1 MLMLCACMRASAA
14 AAIAPELPVGY
25 FVNDAEYS
33 TAKVSPGGDYLALIA
48 PFEERESL
56 VVLRLADMHTMSR
69 RALGSRVGI
78 MDVHWVR
85 NDRLLIEPSLDDAFN
100 YSRTPTGELIGIDVD
115 GSRMAWLYGY
125 QAGETTTGTHFKG
138 REDAYASAELLHTLQ
153 GENADDDVLIA
164 THPWSLNGHTSV
176 HRMNIYNGRLR
187 EVDTT
192 PNPNGGV
199 IADRHGN
206 LVFSYGDNADNV
218 AELHRRKPNGGWDLV
233 AQAARG
239 QRLALLPLRDTAD
252 PDLWHV
258 LDRREEFTGLG
269 LLDLRKLTNADAAT
283 RSAALT
289 LLFRHPGA
297 DVEAP
302 LYSQVKGQLWG
313 ARYALH
319 YPEYFYLDAKEPIA
333 SLHHELQLQQQ
344 ADVSFTSFSTDDRK
358 AVAFVSTDRK
368 PGEYFLVDFVTRE
381 IRSLLHSRPRLKN
394 AVLAEV
400 QPLRLKARD
409 GLLLNAYM
417 TFPAGRARTG
427 LPLVVLP
434 HGGPYGARDRFG
446 FDPEAQLLANRGY
459 AVLQVN
465 FRGSSGFGSEHRAAG
480 YREWGAKM
488 QDDITDATRW
498 AISKGLVDAKR
509 ICIFGGSYGAYSALM
524 GTVREPELYRCAIGY
539 AGVYDLALMY
549 NTGDISRLQNGRA
562 YLRTALGDDPVQL
575 EARSP
580 VAQAARIRAD
590 IMLIHGAQDRR
601 APIQHARR
609 MRSALEA
616 AGKQVTWIAEDEEGH
631 GFFNQARWRAMY
643 EQVLAFLA
651 RNIGPEA
658 TPPAQT

>member
-1 MLMLCACMRASAA
+1 M
-14 AAIAPELPVGY
+14 
-25 FVNDAEYS
+25 
-33 TAKVSPGGDYLALIA
+33 
-48 PFEERESL
+48 
-56 VVLRLADMHTMSR
+56 
-69 RALGSRVGI
+69 
-78 MDVHWVR
+78 
-85 NDRLLIEPSLDDAFN
+85 
-100 YSRTPTGELIGIDVD
+100 
-115 GSRMAWLYGY
+115 
-125 QAGETTTGTHFKG
+125 
-138 REDAYASAELLHTLQ
+138 
-153 GENADDDVLIA
+153 
-164 THPWSLNGHTSV
+164 
-176 HRMNIYNGRLR
+176 
-187 EVDTT
+187 
-192 PNPNGGV
+192 
-199 IADRHGN
+199 
-206 LVFSYGDNADNV
+206 
-218 AELHRRKPNGGWDLV
+218 
-233 AQAARG
+233 
-239 QRLALLPLRDTAD
+239 
-252 PDLWHV
+252 
-258 LDRREEFTGLG
+258 
-269 LLDLRKLTNADAAT
+269 
-283 RSAALT
+283 
-289 LLFRHPGA
+289 
-297 DVEAP
+297 
-302 LYSQVKGQLWG
+302 
-313 ARYALH
+313 
-319 YPEYFYLDAKEPIA
+319 
-333 SLHHELQLQQQ
+333 QQQ

-368 PGEYFLVDFVTRE
+368 PGEYCLVDFVTRE

-427 LPLVVLP
+427 LPLVVRP

-446 FDPEAQLLANRGY
+446 FDPEAQLLAN
-459 AVLQVN
+459 
-465 FRGSSGFGSEHRAAG
+465 
-480 YREWGAKM
+480 REWGAKM

-524 GTVREPELYRCAIGY
+524 GTVREPDLYRCAIGY

-609 MRSALEA
+609 MRSALED
-616 AGKQVTWIAEDEEGH
+616 AGKRVTWIAEDEEGH
-631 GFFNQARWRAMY
+631 GFFNQARRRAMY

-658 TPPAQT
+658 TPPAQP

>member
-1 MLMLCACMRASAA
+1 M
-14 AAIAPELPVGY
+14 
-25 FVNDAEYS
+25 
-33 TAKVSPGGDYLALIA
+33 
-48 PFEERESL
+48 
-56 VVLRLADMHTMSR
+56 
-69 RALGSRVGI
+69 
-78 MDVHWVR
+78 
-85 NDRLLIEPSLDDAFN
+85 
-100 YSRTPTGELIGIDVD
+100 
-115 GSRMAWLYGY
+115 
-125 QAGETTTGTHFKG
+125 
-138 REDAYASAELLHTLQ
+138 
-153 GENADDDVLIA
+153 
-164 THPWSLNGHTSV
+164 
-176 HRMNIYNGRLR
+176 
-187 EVDTT
+187 
-192 PNPNGGV
+192 
-199 IADRHGN
+199 
-206 LVFSYGDNADNV
+206 
-218 AELHRRKPNGGWDLV
+218 HRRKPKGGWDLV

-239 QRLALLPLRDTAD
+239 DRLALLPLRDTAD

-319 YPEYFYLDAKEPIA
+319 YPEYFYLDAKGPIA

-465 FRGSSGFGSEHRAAG
+465 FRGSSGFGSEYRAAG

-631 GFFNQARWRAMY
+631 GFFNQARRRAMY

-658 TPPAQT
+658 TPPAQP